1 MELKKIV
8 FITHPLFLGSNSMP
22 RYASWLAD
30 GMQQKGYEVQIVR
43 PEAKFYKLPV
53 PASLKKWLG
62 YVDQYLVF
70 PKRLKKL
77 VAALPGN
84 TLYVLTDHALGP
96 YAPVIKNKK
105 HIVHCHDF
113 LAQRSALDEIPE
125 NPTSRSGKV
134 YQDFIKR
141 GYVQAKNFISISK
154 RTQEDLVRFMRPRT
168 PEYATVVYNA
178 LNQPFYVLDKAACRK
193 AVGNYINADV
203 ANGYVLHVGGNQWY
217 KNRVGV
223 IKIYNSLRE
232 QGYALPLVLLGTTP
246 SAKLTQEYN
255 NSKYKGDIHFITNA
269 PNDLLNKAYS
279 GADVFIFPSL
289 AEGFG
294 WPIIEA
300 MASGTVVATTDE
312 APMNE
317 VAGKAACLLERCPAD
332 NDDTLR
338 WAPKSAEKII
348 TLLASEAKREEYV
361 ALGLENVT
369 RFDSLATLDK
379 IEEIY
384 KYIVAS

>member
-22 RYASWLAD
+22 RYASWLAE
-30 GMQQKGYEVQIVR
+30 GMEIKGYEVQIVR
-43 PEAKFYKLPV
+43 PEAKFYKLPA

-62 YVDQYLVF
+62 YIDQYLIF
-70 PKRLKKL
+70 PIRLKKL
-77 VAALPGN
+77 VNALPGN

-96 YAPVIKNKK
+96 YAPVIKDRK

-113 LAQRSALDEIPE
+113 LAQRSALNEIPE
-125 NPTSRSGKV
+125 NPTSLSGKL
-134 YQDFIKR
+134 YQHFIKR
-141 GYVQAKNFISISK
+141 GYLQAKNFICISK
-154 RTQEDLVRFMRPRT
+154 KTQEDLLRFMRPSIPGYT
-168 PEYATVVYNA
+168 TVVYNA
-178 LNQPFYVLDKAACRK
+178 LNQPFYLLDKAACRK
-193 AVGNYINADV
+193 VIGNYINTDV
-203 ANGYVLHVGGNQWY
+203 PNGYVLHVGGNQWY

-223 IKIYNSLRE
+223 IKIYNSLRD
-232 QGYALPLVLLGTTP
+232 QGYVLPLVLLGTPP
-246 SAKLTQEYN
+246 SAKLTEEFN
-255 NSKYKGDIHFITNA
+255 KSKYKGDIHFIINA
-269 PNDLLNKAYS
+269 PNHLLNEAYS
-279 GADVFIFPSL
+279 GADVFVFPSL

-317 VAGKAACLLERCPAD
+317 VAGNASCLLERCPE
-332 NDDTLR
+332 NNEVTLC
-338 WAPKSAEKII
+338 WAAKSAEKILA
-348 TLLASEAKREEYV
+348 LLASEAKREEYV
-361 ALGLENVT
+361 ALGLQNVI
-369 RFDSLATLDK
+369 RFDSSATLDK

>member
-30 GMQQKGYEVQIVR
+30 GMEEKGYEVQIVR

-53 PASLKKWLG
+53 PSSLKKWLG
-62 YVDQYLVF
+62 YIDQYLVF
-70 PKRLKKL
+70 PKRLKQL
-77 VAALPGN
+77 VAGLPEN

-96 YAPVIKNKK
+96 YAPVIKSKK

-113 LAQRSALDEIPE
+113 LAQRSALSEIPE
-125 NPTSRSGKV
+125 NPTSRSGKM

-178 LNQPFYVLDKAACRK
+178 LNQPFYVLDKAECRK
-193 AVGNYINADV
+193 TLSGYINVDV
-203 ANGYVLHVGGNQWY
+203 SNGYMLHVGGNQWY

-232 QGYALPLVLLGTTP
+232 QGYTLPLVLLGTTP
-246 SAKLTQEYN
+246 SARLAEEYN
-255 NSKYKGDIHFITNA
+255 ASKYKGDIHFITNA

-279 GADVFIFPSL
+279 GADVFVFPSL

-317 VAGKAACLLERCPAD
+317 VAGNAACLLKRCPA
-332 NDDTLR
+332 NNKETLQ
-338 WAPKSAEKII
+338 WADQSADRILS
-348 TLLASEAKREEYV
+348 LLASEDKRGEYV
-361 ALGLENVT
+361 ALGMENVK
-369 RFDSLATLDK
+369 RFDSLATLGK